1 MQRSALAVKKL
12 ILTAT
17 GFLCL
22 AGGLFLLNTGW
33 GQDRK
38 PPKEPAEDVP
48 HRVGLI
54 DIGYVFQK
62 YEKLT
67 YELTELSAEMKEAE
81 TRWRAKQQKG
91 VELQNELRDFTEDSP
106 EFESRRNKLLKMS
119 TDLEAERKLA
129 NMDFQ
134 KKRAKLLHTAYLEVQ
149 DAVEK
154 FCNHHKFT
162 VIISFNRSDP
172 SSTDP
177 QRVNQLLASPVV
189 YHRKR
194 DDLTQG
200 VLDYLNQKY
209 LKSAGGEGKQIT
221 DKENKAAAPK
231 PTKKDKDVIPAG
243 GTGK

>member
-1 MQRSALAVKKL
+1 MKKL

-22 AGGLFLLNTGW
+22 AGGSYLLSTGW
-33 GQDRK
+33 GDDKK
-38 PPKEPAEDVP
+38 PPKEMEELP

-67 YELTELSAEMKEAE
+67 YEMTELSAEMKEAE
-81 TRWRAKQQKG
+81 NRWKAKQQKG
-91 VELQNELRDFTEDSP
+91 VELQNELRDLNEDSP

-119 TDLEAERKLA
+119 TDLEAERKMLGL
-129 NMDFQ
+129 DFQ
-134 KKRAKLLHTAYLEVQ
+134 KKKAKLLHTAYLEVQ

-162 VIISFNRSDP
+162 VIISFNRSEA

-177 QRVNQLLASPVV
+177 QRVNQLLSSPVV

-194 DDLTQG
+194 DDLSQG

-209 LKSAGGEGKQIT
+209 LKAAGPVTE
-221 DKENKAAAPK
+221 KAP
-231 PTKKDKDVIPAG
+231 KKDKDVMPAG
-243 GTGK
+243 AKKPADK

>member
-1 MQRSALAVKKL
+1 VKKL

-22 AGGLFLLNTGW
+22 AGGSYLLSTGW
-33 GQDRK
+33 GQEKR
-38 PPKEPAEDVP
+38 PAREAAEDVP

-67 YELTELSAEMKEAE
+67 FEMTELNAEMKEAE
-81 TRWRAKQQKG
+81 TRWNAKKQKG
-91 VELQNELRDFTEDSP
+91 VELQAELRDFTEDSP
-106 EFESRRNKLLKMS
+106 EFESRRNKLVKMS
-119 TDLEAERKLA
+119 TDLEAERKMLGL
-129 NMDFQ
+129 DFQ
-134 KKRAKLLHTAYLEVQ
+134 KKKAKLLHTAYLEVQ

-162 VIISFNRSDP
+162 VIISFNRSDA

-177 QRVNQLLASPVV
+177 QRVNQLLSSPVV

-221 DKENKAAAPK
+221 DKDTKAAPK
-231 PTKKDKDVIPAG
+231 PAKKDDKLKPAG
-243 GTGK
+243 G